1 MSIGYPKMLSG
12 RQKKKSMALKETE
25 KKNKDV
31 MEAKGSDYPRQEGW
45 STYQEMLKD

>member
-25 KKNKDV
+25 KNKDV
-31 MEAKGSDYPRQEGW
+31 MEAKGSDCPRQEGW